1 MTKVVID
8 AHSEAR
14 SINHFARYPFEK
26 KSPVMPSESSHE
38 RVRRKARKKRRTRG
52 GHRNKV
58 GYRESV
64 IVGLLV
70 LCFLGAVGLCGWV
83 LVPPL
88 LRYLSESNLW

>member
-1 MTKVVID
+1 MIEVVID
-8 AHSEAR
+8 AHSDSQ

-26 KSPVMPSESSHE
+26 KSPLMPSQSSHE
-38 RVRRKARKKRRTRG
+38 RVRRKARKKRRMRG

-64 IVGLLV
+64 IVGLLA

-83 LVPPL
+83 LLPPL

>member
-1 MTKVVID
+1 MIGVVID
-8 AHSEAR
+8 THSESQ

-26 KSPVMPSESSHE
+26 KSPLMPSQSSHE
-38 RVRRKARKKRRTRG
+38 SVRRKARKKRRTRG

-64 IVGLLV
+64 IVGLLA

-83 LVPPL
+83 LLPPL

>member
-1 MTKVVID
+1 MIEVAID
-8 AHSEAR
+8 AHSDSQ

-26 KSPVMPSESSHE
+26 KSPLMPSQSSDE

>member
-1 MTKVVID
+1 MIEVAIV
-8 AHSEAR
+8 AHSDSH

-26 KSPVMPSESSHE
+26 KSPLRPSQSSHE

-83 LVPPL
+83 LLPPL

>member
-1 MTKVVID
+1 MIEVVIE
-8 AHSEAR
+8 AHSDSQ

-26 KSPVMPSESSHE
+26 KSPLMPSQSSHE
-38 RVRRKARKKRRTRG
+38 RVRRKARKKRRMRG

-83 LVPPL
+83 LLPPL